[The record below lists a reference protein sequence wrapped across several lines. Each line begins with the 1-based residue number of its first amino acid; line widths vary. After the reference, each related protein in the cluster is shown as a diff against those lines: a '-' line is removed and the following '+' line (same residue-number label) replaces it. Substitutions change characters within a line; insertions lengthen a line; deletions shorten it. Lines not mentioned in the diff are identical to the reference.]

1 MNLEKLKIARRRGR
15 WFDGIFSRNPVL
27 CCGLALPFA
36 VMVTTSLRSSVSIS
50 ILLACSLIPT
60 VLLASLVGRFLPRW
74 FSPVVYTLF
83 SMVVVAACVPL
94 VLPIS
99 PEVADSLGIY
109 VPILAA
115 NTILLT
121 LCGRYELPVKRP
133 VMALVDAVTYSVGF
147 ALAVCLIAFFRELLG
162 SGSLWGVPVPMPF
175 KAEGV
180 QIAFAGYIAVALL
193 SALVRFLRRAV
204 LAFSYRRHNP
214 KPE

>member
-1 MNLEKLKIARRRGR
+1 MCIR
-15 WFDGIFSRNPVL
+15 DS

-83 SMVVVAACVPL
+83 AMVVVVACVPL
-94 VLPIS
+94 ILPIS

-109 VPILAA
+109 VPILSV

-121 LCGRYELPVKRP
+121 LCARYERPADRP
-133 VMALVDAVTYSVGF
+133 VMALVDAAAYSLGF
-147 ALAVCLIAFFRELLG
+147 ALAMCLIAFFRELLG
-162 SGSLWGVPVPMPF
+162 AGSLWGVPVPLPF

-180 QIAFAGYIAVALL
+180 QIAFAGFIAVALL
-193 SALVRFLRRAV
+193 SALVRFLRRAALV
-204 LAFSYRRHNP
+204 FSYRRHNP

>member
-1 MNLEKLKIARRRGR
+1 MKLEKLKQTRRRGR
-15 WFDGIFSRNPVL
+15 WFDGIFGRNPVL

-60 VLLASLVGRFLPRW
+60 VLLASLVGRFLPSW

-83 SMVVVAACVPL
+83 TMVVVVACVPL
-94 VLPIS
+94 ILPIS

-109 VPILAA
+109 VPILSV

-121 LCGRYELPVKRP
+121 LCARYERPADRP
-133 VMALVDAVTYSVGF
+133 VMALVDAVAYSLGF
-147 ALAVCLIAFFRELLG
+147 ALAMCLIAFFRELLG
-162 SGSLWGVPVPMPF
+162 AGSLWGVPVPLPF

-180 QIAFAGYIAVALL
+180 QIAFAGFIAVALF
-193 SALVRFLRRAV
+193 SALVRFLRRAALV
-204 LAFSYRRHNP
+204 FSYRRHNP

>member
-1 MNLEKLKIARRRGR
+1 MKLEKLKRARRRGR
-15 WFDGIFSRNPVL
+15 WFDGIFGRNPVL

-83 SMVVVAACVPL
+83 AMVVVVACVPL
-94 VLPIS
+94 ILPIS

-109 VPILAA
+109 VPILSV

-121 LCGRYELPVKRP
+121 LCARYERPADRP
-133 VMALVDAVTYSVGF
+133 VMALRRRGRLQPRLRAGHVPH
-147 ALAVCLIAFFRELLG
+147 RLLPRAARG
-162 SGSLWGVPVPMPF
+162 GSLWGVPVPLPF

-180 QIAFAGYIAVALL
+180 QIAFAGFIAVALL
-193 SALVRFLRRAV
+193 SALVRFLRRAALV
-204 LAFSYRRHNP
+204 FSYRRHNP

>member
-1 MNLEKLKIARRRGR
+1 MKLEKLKRARRRGR
-15 WFDGIFSRNPVL
+15 WFDGI

-83 SMVVVAACVPL
+83 AMVVVVACVPL
-94 VLPIS
+94 ILPIS

-109 VPILAA
+109 VPILSI

-121 LCGRYELPVKRP
+121 LCARYERPADRP
-133 VMALVDAVTYSVGF
+133 VMALVDAAAYSLGF
-147 ALAVCLIAFFRELLG
+147 ALAMCLIAFFRELLG
-162 SGSLWGVPVPMPF
+162 AGSLWGVPVPLPF

-180 QIAFAGYIAVALL
+180 QIAFAGFIAVALL
-193 SALVRFLRRAV
+193 SALVRFLRRAALV
-204 LAFSYRRHNP
+204 FSYRRHNP

>member
-1 MNLEKLKIARRRGR
+1 MKLEKLKRARRRGR
-15 WFDGIFSRNPVL
+15 WFDGIFGRNPVL

-83 SMVVVAACVPL
+83 AMVVVVACVPL
-94 VLPIS
+94 ILPILS
-99 PEVADSLGIY
+99 V
-109 VPILAA
+109 

-121 LCGRYELPVKRP
+121 LCARYERPADRP
-133 VMALVDAVTYSVGF
+133 VMALVDAAAYSLGF
-147 ALAVCLIAFFRELLG
+147 ALAMCLIAFFRELLG
-162 SGSLWGVPVPMPF
+162 AGSLWGVPVPLPF

-180 QIAFAGYIAVALL
+180 QIAFAGFIAVALL
-193 SALVRFLRRAV
+193 SALVRFLRRAALV
-204 LAFSYRRHNP
+204 FSYRRHNP

>member
-1 MNLEKLKIARRRGR
+1 MKLEKLKRARRRGR
-15 WFDGIFSRNPVL
+15 WFDGIFGRNPVL

-83 SMVVVAACVPL
+83 AMVVVVACVPL
-94 VLPIS
+94 ILPIS

-109 VPILAA
+109 VPILSV

-121 LCGRYELPVKRP
+121 LCARYERPADRP
-133 VMALVDAVTYSVGF
+133 VMALVDAAAYSLGF
-147 ALAVCLIAFFRELLG
+147 ALAMCLIAFFRELLG
-162 SGSLWGVPVPMPF
+162 AAPCGGVPVPLPS

-180 QIAFAGYIAVALL
+180 QIAFAGFIAVALL
-193 SALVRFLRRAV
+193 SALVRFLRRAALV
-204 LAFSYRRHNP
+204 FSYRRHNP

>member
-1 MNLEKLKIARRRGR
+1 MYKRQ
-15 WFDGIFSRNPVL
+15 
-27 CCGLALPFA
+27 GLALPFA

-83 SMVVVAACVPL
+83 AMVVVVACVPL
-94 VLPIS
+94 ILPIS

-109 VPILAA
+109 VPILSV

-121 LCGRYELPVKRP
+121 LCARYERPADRP
-133 VMALVDAVTYSVGF
+133 VMALVDAAAYSLGF
-147 ALAVCLIAFFRELLG
+147 ALAMCLIAFFRELLG
-162 SGSLWGVPVPMPF
+162 AGSLWGVPVPLPF

-180 QIAFAGYIAVALL
+180 QIAFAGFIAVALL
-193 SALVRFLRRAV
+193 SALVRFLRRAALV
-204 LAFSYRRHNP
+204 FSYRRHNP

>member
-1 MNLEKLKIARRRGR
+1 M
-15 WFDGIFSRNPVL
+15 L

-83 SMVVVAACVPL
+83 AMVVVVACVPL
-94 VLPIS
+94 ILPIS

-109 VPILAA
+109 VPILSI

-121 LCGRYELPVKRP
+121 LCARYERPADRP
-133 VMALVDAVTYSVGF
+133 VMALVDAAAYSLGF
-147 ALAVCLIAFFRELLG
+147 ALAMCLLAFFRELLG
-162 SGSLWGVPVPMPF
+162 AGSLWGVPVPLPF

-180 QIAFAGYIAVALL
+180 QIEMCIRDRSHRRFRGGANRLRRMKFYIAVPLFPVRGGASKQAL
-193 SALVRFLRRAV
+193 
-204 LAFSYRRHNP
+204 
-214 KPE
+214 